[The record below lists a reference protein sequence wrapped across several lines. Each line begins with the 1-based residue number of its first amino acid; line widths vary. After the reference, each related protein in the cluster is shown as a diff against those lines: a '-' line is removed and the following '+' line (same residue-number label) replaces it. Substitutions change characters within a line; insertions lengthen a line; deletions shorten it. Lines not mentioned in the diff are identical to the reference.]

1 LFGGKQLVDL
11 GLQLLFGSAELL
23 DGRVLLNQAPAQF
36 LGAPLRKP
44 QFILERPQASHLFL
58 SLVQIALGA
67 RQIAQEACV
76 FLKGMDGFL
85 LLGGQGLVHGAQLGL
100 QVLHLLFVL
109 ALVLVALLL
118 CGFPEMLQRLARVLV
133 LFFQG
138 LAMALFG
145 REALLQVGHLLDE
158 LSVFQGLAAQSFA
171 GFAVSVF
178 FVGQGPL
185 GLLQLLAR
193 GQRLGFQG
201 RDGLLLLAQLLGVL
215 GLRRGDPLFR
225 FFIRVQPTYV

>member
-1 LFGGKQLVDL
+1 MFGGKQLVDL

-145 REALLQVGHLLDE
+145 REEGRWVY
-158 LSVFQGLAAQSFA
+158 A
-171 GFAVSVF
+171 GQMDPKGKTVRYE
-178 FVGQGPL
+178 QPKP
-185 GLLQLLAR
+185 
-193 GQRLGFQG
+193 G
-201 RDGLLLLAQLLGVL
+201 RN
-215 GLRRGDPLFR
+215 DPC
-225 FFIRVQPTYV
+225 PCGSGKKYKKCCGANA